1 MAIKVRFLGF
11 IAFSLLNILQS
22 RVKSGKSGKNPGK
35 SGKNPDFFVKNRQ
48 MKRCLVPV
56 TKSLS
61 KIHYMAI
68 EVRFSG
74 FIAFSLLNILQSRVK
89 SGKSGKNPGKS
100 GKIPDFFVK
109 NRQMKRSFCKYLA
122 LFGWWCP

>member
-1 MAIKVRFLGF
+1 MGF

-56 TKSLS
+56 TKSLG
-61 KIHYMAI
+61 KIHDMAV

-74 FIAFSLLNILQSRVK
+74 FIAFLLLSFFGNCQK
-89 SGKSGKNPGKS
+89 KQKN
-100 GKIPDFFVK
+100 
-109 NRQMKRSFCKYLA
+109 
-122 LFGWWCP
+122 